1 MQVKR
6 WRNYITF
13 KLKGSQEMLAQPS
26 LITLPDERA
35 QSASVLRLPNTLH
48 MARLSNLSMHVG
60 VHMGDGW
67 LAQPI
72 PYLCHVVGLQASQA
86 LHDLSI
92 KRL

>member
-1 MQVKR
+1 MILGASKHGI
-6 WRNYITF
+6 ITF

-26 LITLPDERA
+26 LVTLPDVRA
-35 QSASVLRLPNTLH
+35 QSASALRLPNTLH
-48 MARLSNLSMHVG
+48 MAPLSSLIMHVG
-60 VHMGDGW
+60 MHMRQMAGTT
-67 LAQPI
+67 I